1 MLDNFCK
8 MSRTNAVT
16 ATNNFITAFSHPEQF
31 QHILTHISSPAPT
44 QNETN
49 FFIRSVLTA
58 KPNLLV
64 DSTGV
69 TIFGLNVP
77 FKAFFKDTL
86 QALQHIL
93 QFQRNR
99 RTLFN
104 EIITQTYS
112 IRYYNFSM
120 NTQIDAVV
128 PRDKLMAS
136 LMKYFNTILDHTT
149 TREYVISIR
158 NNNCSNFS
166 LLKHFDI
173 LLN

>member
-1 MLDNFCK
+1 

-16 ATNNFITAFSHPEQF
+16 ATNNFIKSFAHPAQF
-31 QHILTHISSPAPT
+31 QQILQYISTPAPT
-44 QNETN
+44 QSEMN
-49 FFIRSVLTA
+49 FLIRSVLTA

-69 TIFGLNVP
+69 TLFGLNVP
-77 FKAFFKDTL
+77 FKGLFKETL
-86 QALQHIL
+86 QALNHIL
-93 QFQRNR
+93 TFQRNR

-104 EIITQTYS
+104 EVITQTYS

-136 LMKYFNTILDHTT
+136 ILLYFSTLDRSEARQYVMGI
-149 TREYVISIR
+149 REK
-158 NNNCSNFS
+158 NKSNYS

>member
-1 MLDNFCK
+1 

-16 ATNNFITAFSHPEQF
+16 ATNNFIKSFSHPAQF
-31 QHILTHISSPAPT
+31 QQILEFISSPAPT
-44 QNETN
+44 QSEINSL
-49 FFIRSVLTA
+49 IRAVLTE

-64 DSTGV
+64 DTSGV
-69 TIFGLNVP
+69 TVFGINVP
-77 FKAFFKDTL
+77 YKALFKETL
-86 QALQHIL
+86 QALNHIL
-93 QFQRNR
+93 SFQRNR

-136 LMKYFNTILDHTT
+136 ILQHFNTLDPGLARQYVLTI
-149 TREYVISIR
+149 RE
-158 NNNCSNFS
+158 NNANNYS

>member
-1 MLDNFCK
+1 

-16 ATNNFITAFSHPEQF
+16 STNKFIESFSHPAQF
-31 QHILTHISSPAPT
+31 QHILKHISSPAPT
-44 QNETN
+44 QSETN
-49 FFIRSVLTA
+49 FFIRSVLTT

-64 DSTGV
+64 DSSGV
-69 TIFGLNVP
+69 TLFGLNIP
-77 FKAFFKDTL
+77 FKALFKETL

-93 QFQRNR
+93 TFQRNR

-104 EIITQTYS
+104 EVITQTYS

-128 PRDKLMAS
+128 PRDKLMAAT
-136 LMKYFNTILDHTT
+136 LKHFNTLDHTV
-149 TREYVISIR
+149 TREYVITMR
-158 NNNCSNFS
+158 ENNSTNYS

>member
-1 MLDNFCK
+1 

-16 ATNNFITAFSHPEQF
+16 ATNNFIESLSHTTQF
-31 QHILTHISSPAPT
+31 NAILKQMSSPAPT
-44 QNETN
+44 QNEIQ
-49 FFIRSVLTA
+49 FYLRSVLTA
-58 KPNLLV
+58 KPNLLI

-69 TIFGLNVP
+69 TILGLNIS
-77 FKAFFKDTL
+77 FKSMFKETL
-86 QALQHIL
+86 QALQHL
-93 QFQRNR
+93 LTFQRNR

-128 PRDKLMAS
+128 PRAKLAAVVLNYFFIEDSMA
-136 LMKYFNTILDHTT
+136 L
-149 TREYVISIR
+149 REFVLTLKSENATNY
-158 NNNCSNFS
+158 S

>member
-1 MLDNFCK
+1 
-8 MSRTNAVT
+8 MSRTNAVS
-16 ATNNFITAFSHPEQF
+16 ATNNFIKSFSHPAQF
-31 QHILTHISSPAPT
+31 QQILEFISSPAPT
-44 QNETN
+44 QSEMN

-58 KPNLLV
+58 KPNLLI
-64 DSTGV
+64 DTTG
-69 TIFGLNVP
+69 ISLFGLNIP
-77 FKAFFKDTL
+77 FKALFKETL
-86 QALQHIL
+86 QAINHIL
-93 QFQRNR
+93 SFQRNR

-136 LMKYFNTILDHTT
+136 ILQHFSTLN
-149 TREYVISIR
+149 RSMARQYVMSIR
-158 NNNCSNFS
+158 EKNKSNYS

>member
-1 MLDNFCK
+1 
-8 MSRTNAVT
+8 MSRTNAV
-16 ATNNFITAFSHPEQF
+16 ASTNKFIESFSHPAQF
-31 QHILTHISSPAPT
+31 QHILKHISSPLPT
-44 QNETN
+44 KNETN
-49 FFIRSVLTA
+49 FIIRAILTA

-64 DSTGV
+64 DSAGV

-77 FKAFFKDTL
+77 FKALFKETL

-93 QFQRNR
+93 TFQRNR
-99 RTLFN
+99 ATLFN
-104 EIITQTYS
+104 EVITQTYS

-136 LMKYFNTILDHTT
+136 MLKYFNTLDRTA
-149 TREYVISIR
+149 TRDFVLAMRE
-158 NNNCSNFS
+158 NNSTNYS
-166 LLKHFDI
+166 LLKHFDT